1 MLSAVCFYITL
12 TIVVWSVFKD
22 LCAFCAKWLYL
33 DWTWPIIPMVACLVT
48 KTNKLVTKLK
58 KNCWATCEKTHL
70 IGCLPAAACLRLKI
84 EKETNGLGTCWHD
97 VVDYELFQFSLSD
110 FISTS
115 FKEFSFLKRTCQ
127 FPLSK
132 FGGEKN
138 WQKRLSLSRSTTWFS
153 LWLAPTPSSHQQPKI
168 KWCPSEDRNT

>member
-1 MLSAVCFYITL
+1 MQADLL
-12 TIVVWSVFKD
+12 RKTIWRRPRPKSIYCDFQSSVS
-22 LCAFCAKWLYL
+22 
-33 DWTWPIIPMVACLVT
+33 IVEE
-48 KTNKLVTKLK
+48 KLLGHVREDTSH
-58 KNCWATCEKTHL
+58 WMSTCC
-70 IGCLPAAACLRLKI
+70 CLPPVENRKRNKWSWHMLAWRGGLRTLSVQS
-84 EKETNGLGTCWHD
+84 LWLHFD
-97 VVDYELFQFSLSD
+97 LFQRVF
-110 FISTS
+110 F
-115 FKEFSFLKRTCQ
+115 FLKRTCQ